1 MTMAEAIARFVPD
14 GASVCAGTALEA
26 QIPFAAGHEI
36 VRQRRRDLTLIGPIS
51 DVLFD
56 MLIAAGCVARVV
68 AAWVGNVSAGLGHA
82 YRRAVEQG
90 EPRRVEVED
99 HSNQSVAL
107 ALLAGALGSPYIPTR
122 SLLGT
127 SLLDSNPRLR
137 RAEDPFSATPVVLVP
152 ALIPDVTILHVQRAD
167 ALGHCHCWGPLG
179 VTREAVLAARRVI
192 VVAETIWPTAHILS
206 DPNLVLVPAF
216 KVAAVVHRP
225 WGAWPSPVQG
235 AYGRDHAAYQEY
247 HRASRTA
254 ASHAA
259 WLEEWVF
266 GATWDEVLARLG
278 RDRLDRLA
286 VTSPRL
292 SVPLDYA

>member
-1 MTMAEAIARFVPD
+1 MTMREAVARFVPD

-36 VRQRRRDLTLIGPIS
+36 ARQGRRELTVIGPIS

-56 MLIAAGCVARVV
+56 MLIAAGCVTRVV

-82 YRRAVEQG
+82 YRRAVERG
-90 EPRRVEVED
+90 EPHPIEIED
-99 HSNQSVAL
+99 HSNQTIAL

-137 RAEDPFSATPVVLVP
+137 LAEDPFSGTPVVLVP
-152 ALIPDVTILHVQRAD
+152 ALVPDVTIVHVQRAD

-179 VTREAVLAARRVI
+179 ITREAALAARRLI
-192 VVAETIWPTAHILS
+192 VVTEEVWPTERILA

-216 KVAAVVHRP
+216 KVVGVVHRP

-235 AYGRDHAAYQEY
+235 AYGRDHAAYEEY
-247 HRASRTA
+247 HQASRTA
-254 ASHAA
+254 AGHRA
-259 WLEEWVF
+259 WIEEWVL
-266 GATWDEVLARLG
+266 GATWDDVLARLG
-278 RDRLDRLA
+278 RERLEGLA
-286 VTSPRL
+286 VRSPRP
-292 SVPLDYA
+292 SAPLDYA